1 MELLKKINIEY
12 SQYKK
17 YLYKKLTTYTMIS
30 IKNKVKENK
39 IIKDNFVVKIN
50 ELVEIENKTP
60 QQKQT
65 IRNYAY
71 MYKNT
76 KVNWL
81 ALELAL
87 MNKIALQLNNE
98 IYLIYVAKMKKSFN
112 DYEFSVYGENLVSND
127 LLNTIKVEYSQHKK
141 FLYKK
146 LTTYTMISIK
156 NKVKENKIIKD
167 NFKLKIDELVKI
179 ENPTL
184 KEKQTIKNYAYM
196 YKNTKVDWIAL
207 ELALIN
213 KMALQLNNEIYI
225 LYVEKMKKSFDD
237 FEFSLY
243 DENLVSDDL
252 LKKYISKILKWC
264 KKNYN
269 RMSQIKK
276 VEKAYNQK
284 YYQDHKEQKGIKS
297 REEVNKI
304 NGAKRHQDSKTL
316 VLKYALDLVAQNEKI
331 TIKTIKNILEQNNEK
346 LGNTQIS
353 IYLKELKNEGL
364 INE

>member
-1 MELLKKINIEY
+1 MDLLKKI
-12 SQYKK
+12 
-17 YLYKKLTTYTMIS
+17 
-30 IKNKVKENK
+30 
-39 IIKDNFVVKIN
+39 
-50 ELVEIENKTP
+50 
-60 QQKQT
+60 
-65 IRNYAY
+65 
-71 MYKNT
+71 
-76 KVNWL
+76 
-81 ALELAL
+81 
-87 MNKIALQLNNE
+87 
-98 IYLIYVAKMKKSFN
+98 
-112 DYEFSVYGENLVSND
+112 
-127 LLNTIKVEYSQHKK
+127 KVEYTQHKK
-141 FLYKK
+141 LLYKK

-213 KMALQLNNEIYI
+213 KMALQLNNEIYL

-297 REEVNKI
+297 RVEVNKI

>member
-1 MELLKKINIEY
+1 MDLLKKI
-12 SQYKK
+12 
-17 YLYKKLTTYTMIS
+17 
-30 IKNKVKENK
+30 
-39 IIKDNFVVKIN
+39 
-50 ELVEIENKTP
+50 
-60 QQKQT
+60 
-65 IRNYAY
+65 
-71 MYKNT
+71 
-76 KVNWL
+76 
-81 ALELAL
+81 
-87 MNKIALQLNNE
+87 
-98 IYLIYVAKMKKSFN
+98 
-112 DYEFSVYGENLVSND
+112 
-127 LLNTIKVEYSQHKK
+127 KVEYTQHKK
-141 FLYKK
+141 LLYKK

-243 DENLVSDDL
+243 DENLVSNDL

-276 VEKAYNQK
+276 LEKLYNQK
-284 YYQDHKEQKGIKS
+284 YYLDHKVEKGIKS
-297 REEVNKI
+297 RVEVNKI

>member
-1 MELLKKINIEY
+1 MDLLKKI
-12 SQYKK
+12 
-17 YLYKKLTTYTMIS
+17 
-30 IKNKVKENK
+30 
-39 IIKDNFVVKIN
+39 
-50 ELVEIENKTP
+50 
-60 QQKQT
+60 
-65 IRNYAY
+65 
-71 MYKNT
+71 
-76 KVNWL
+76 
-81 ALELAL
+81 
-87 MNKIALQLNNE
+87 
-98 IYLIYVAKMKKSFN
+98 
-112 DYEFSVYGENLVSND
+112 
-127 LLNTIKVEYSQHKK
+127 KVEYTQHKK
-141 FLYKK
+141 LLYKK

-284 YYQDHKEQKGIKS
+284 YYLEHKVEKGIKS

>member
-1 MELLKKINIEY
+1 MDLLKKIKVEY
-12 SQYKK
+12 TQHKK
-17 YLYKKLTTYTMIS
+17 LLYKKLTTYTMIS
-30 IKNKVKENK
+30 IKNKVK
-39 IIKDNFVVKIN
+39 
-50 ELVEIENKTP
+50 
-60 QQKQT
+60 
-65 IRNYAY
+65 
-71 MYKNT
+71 
-76 KVNWL
+76 
-81 ALELAL
+81 
-87 MNKIALQLNNE
+87 
-98 IYLIYVAKMKKSFN
+98 
-112 DYEFSVYGENLVSND
+112 SNQ
-127 LLNTIKVEYSQHKK
+127 V
-141 FLYKK
+141 
-146 LTTYTMISIK
+146 
-156 NKVKENKIIKD
+156 IKD
-167 NFKLKIDELVKI
+167 NFKLKINELVEI

-213 KMALQLNNEIYI
+213 KMALQLNNEIYL

-243 DENLVSDDL
+243 DENLISDDL

-269 RMSQIKK
+269 RISQIKK
-276 VEKAYNQK
+276 VEKLYNQK

-297 REEVNKI
+297 RIEVNKI

-331 TIKTIKNILEQNNEK
+331 TIKTIKNILEQNSEK

>member
-1 MELLKKINIEY
+1 MDLLKKIKVEY
-12 SQYKK
+12 TQHKK
-17 YLYKKLTTYTMIS
+17 LLYKKLTTYTMIS
-30 IKNKVKENK
+30 IKNKVK
-39 IIKDNFVVKIN
+39 
-50 ELVEIENKTP
+50 
-60 QQKQT
+60 
-65 IRNYAY
+65 
-71 MYKNT
+71 
-76 KVNWL
+76 
-81 ALELAL
+81 
-87 MNKIALQLNNE
+87 
-98 IYLIYVAKMKKSFN
+98 
-112 DYEFSVYGENLVSND
+112 SNQ
-127 LLNTIKVEYSQHKK
+127 V
-141 FLYKK
+141 
-146 LTTYTMISIK
+146 
-156 NKVKENKIIKD
+156 IKD
-167 NFKLKIDELVKI
+167 NFKLKINELVEI

-213 KMALQLNNEIYI
+213 KMALQLNNEIYL
-225 LYVEKMKKSFDD
+225 LYVEKMKKLFDD

-243 DENLVSDDL
+243 DENLISDDL

-276 VEKAYNQK
+276 VEKAYNKK
-284 YYQDHKEQKGIKS
+284 YYLEHKVEKGIKS
-297 REEVNKI
+297 RIEVNKI

-331 TIKTIKNILEQNNEK
+331 TIKTIKNILEQNSEK

-353 IYLKELKNEGL
+353 IYLRELKNEGL

>member
-1 MELLKKINIEY
+1 M
-12 SQYKK
+12 
-17 YLYKKLTTYTMIS
+17 
-30 IKNKVKENK
+30 
-39 IIKDNFVVKIN
+39 
-50 ELVEIENKTP
+50 
-60 QQKQT
+60 
-65 IRNYAY
+65 
-71 MYKNT
+71 
-76 KVNWL
+76 
-81 ALELAL
+81 
-87 MNKIALQLNNE
+87 
-98 IYLIYVAKMKKSFN
+98 
-112 DYEFSVYGENLVSND
+112 D

-156 NKVKENKIIKD
+156 NKVKENQIIKD

-184 KEKQTIKNYAYM
+184 KEKQTIRNYAYM
-196 YKNTKVDWIAL
+196 YKNTKVDWVAL

-213 KMALQLNNEIYI
+213 KMALQLNNETYLIY
-225 LYVEKMKKSFDD
+225 VQSVKKFHSD

-243 DENLVSDDL
+243 DENLISNDL

-276 VEKAYNQK
+276 IEKLYNQK
-284 YYQDHKEQKGIKS
+284 YYLEHKVEKGIKS
-297 REEVNKI
+297 RIEVNKI

>member
-17 YLYKKLTTYTMIS
+17 Y
-30 IKNKVKENK
+30 
-39 IIKDNFVVKIN
+39 
-50 ELVEIENKTP
+50 
-60 QQKQT
+60 
-65 IRNYAY
+65 
-71 MYKNT
+71 
-76 KVNWL
+76 
-81 ALELAL
+81 
-87 MNKIALQLNNE
+87 
-98 IYLIYVAKMKKSFN
+98 
-112 DYEFSVYGENLVSND
+112 
-127 LLNTIKVEYSQHKK
+127 
-141 FLYKK
+141 LYKK

-243 DENLVSDDL
+243 DENLVSNDL

-276 VEKAYNQK
+276 LEKLYNQK
-284 YYQDHKEQKGIKS
+284 YYLEHKVEKGIKS
-297 REEVNKI
+297 RIEVNKI

>member
-1 MELLKKINIEY
+1 M
-12 SQYKK
+12 
-17 YLYKKLTTYTMIS
+17 
-30 IKNKVKENK
+30 
-39 IIKDNFVVKIN
+39 
-50 ELVEIENKTP
+50 
-60 QQKQT
+60 
-65 IRNYAY
+65 
-71 MYKNT
+71 
-76 KVNWL
+76 
-81 ALELAL
+81 
-87 MNKIALQLNNE
+87 
-98 IYLIYVAKMKKSFN
+98 
-112 DYEFSVYGENLVSND
+112 D

-276 VEKAYNQK
+276 LEKLYNQK
-284 YYQDHKEQKGIKS
+284 YYLEHKVEKGIKS
-297 REEVNKI
+297 RIEVNKI

>member
-1 MELLKKINIEY
+1 M
-12 SQYKK
+12 
-17 YLYKKLTTYTMIS
+17 
-30 IKNKVKENK
+30 
-39 IIKDNFVVKIN
+39 
-50 ELVEIENKTP
+50 
-60 QQKQT
+60 
-65 IRNYAY
+65 
-71 MYKNT
+71 
-76 KVNWL
+76 
-81 ALELAL
+81 
-87 MNKIALQLNNE
+87 
-98 IYLIYVAKMKKSFN
+98 
-112 DYEFSVYGENLVSND
+112 D

-146 LTTYTMISIK
+146 LTTYAMISIK

-213 KMALQLNNEIYI
+213 KMALQLNNEIYL

-243 DENLVSDDL
+243 DENLVSNDL

-276 VEKAYNQK
+276 LEKLYNQK
-284 YYQDHKEQKGIKS
+284 YYLEHKVEKGIKS
-297 REEVNKI
+297 RVEVNKI